1 MNLFKRKKR
10 LNDVYEDDLDMTDE
24 EHEEKRKKDARKK
37 IIIWVVGIAVT
48 LTTLGGIIGG
58 YISHTKVAKQQ
69 AIEQKRLTQE
79 ELDKKNELTKETIET
94 RRKKQQEMEEKQKI
108 AQKEALEEAKK
119 QARDEMEKDYNE
131 KLEKEKKSL
140 TV

>member
-1 MNLFKRKKR
+1 MEFFKRKKK
-10 LNDVYEDDLDMTDE
+10 LNDVYEDELDMTDE

-79 ELDKKNELTKETIET
+79 ELDKKNELTKVTNCY
-94 RRKKQQEMEEKQKI
+94 KI
-108 AQKEALEEAKK
+108 FNKI
-119 QARDEMEKDYNE
+119 
-131 KLEKEKKSL
+131 
-140 TV
+140 